1 MMMKRLISTWWTC
14 GSMVRPLNAVA
25 VGLQGQSARDSERL
39 RGIADCRGLDGG
51 SCLNV
56 RHASAR
62 RGTRI
67 APMRLDGDPCQ

>member
-39 RGIADCRGLDGG
+39 RGISDCRGLDGAVV
-51 SCLNV
+51 SMF
-56 RHASAR
+56 A
-62 RGTRI
+62 TRPQEG
-67 APMRLDGDPCQ
+67 AHG